1 ERTLKIWT
9 PNLDDLNSWL
19 QRSGLPKINQAQAE
33 EILLEVNPHYENKI
47 HTGAVTDSQ
56 MYSNFVKWVKR
67 DSKLTEK
74 LFEQAVK
81 LQSSTT
87 PAESL
92 QADMG
97 DW

>member
-1 ERTLKIWT
+1 
-9 PNLDDLNSWL
+9 
-19 QRSGLPKINQAQAE
+19 LPKITQAQAE

-47 HTGAVTDSQ
+47 HVGAVTGSQ

>member
-1 ERTLKIWT
+1 
-9 PNLDDLNSWL
+9 
-19 QRSGLPKINQAQAE
+19 
-33 EILLEVNPHYENKI
+33 
-47 HTGAVTDSQ
+47 
-56 MYSNFVKWVKR
+56 VKWVKR